1 MRTDEE
7 ILYDCY
13 HKLYEK
19 GIGKKKKMSPT
30 KDRQAINSITQK
42 SSKLLTHLS
51 GKSEESVDIGKSV
64 MSAKGLYLHYAHIKG
79 RNPGIIDSEV
89 DATMKNLIRAVCRQE
104 AQMIREI
111 RQQET
116 GGDRIDIEEYFK
128 DKKNINLLS
137 CHSVKM
143 IILEYIRSLADPIGY
158 VHRFYITDTGKKY
171 HRKDC
176 PFCRGRCLT
185 ATSSVMVRN
194 QKLSPCMCLTE
205 MKSHEE
211 AEPLCVTAFIDESI
225 HPTLWDENGKKG
237 MIGSYSYIICNGFLK
252 NENEINDENKITEG
266 VDLVGEENHIERITE
281 EAVGKVLLS
290 LAYDYGFSGQVQIY
304 TDNKTV
310 TGRWKDLARNRRIA
324 ELFSRVDVSYVPR
337 GLNTKADRLGRK
349 RMLLDMPSV
358 TYNEIVKKLARVKVL
373 ERQIEELESEKAFTT
388 EIPEVIVAKT
398 VRVC

>member
-19 GIGKKKKMSPT
+19 GVGKKKKMSPT

-42 SSKLLTHLS
+42 SSKLFAHLS
-51 GKSEESVDIGKSV
+51 GKGEVPGDIGKNV

-79 RNPGIIDSEV
+79 RNPGVIDSAIDV
-89 DATMKNLIRAVCRQE
+89 TMKNLIRAVCRQE
-104 AQMIREI
+104 AKMIREI
-111 RQQET
+111 RQQEA
-116 GGDRIDIEEYFK
+116 GGDRIDIEDFFN
-128 DKKNINLLS
+128 DKKNLNLLIS
-137 CHSVKM
+137 RPVNM
-143 IILEYIRSLADPIGY
+143 IVLECIRGMTNPIGF
-158 VHRFYITDTGKKY
+158 VHRFYITETGKKY

-176 PFCRGRCLT
+176 PFCRGRSLT
-185 ATSSVMVRN
+185 ATSSIMVRN
-194 QKLSPCMCLTE
+194 QKLSPCKCLTE
-205 MKSHEE
+205 MKPREVE
-211 AEPLCVTAFIDESI
+211 EPLFVTAFIDESI
-225 HPTLWDENGKKG
+225 RPIQGDENGKMC

-252 NENEINDENKITEG
+252 GENEIDDENKITEG
-266 VDLVGEENHIERITE
+266 VELVGEENHIEKVTE

-310 TGRWKDLARNRRIA
+310 TGRWRELARNRRIA

-337 GLNTKADRLGRK
+337 ERNTKADKLGRK
-349 RMLLDMPSV
+349 RMLLDMPAT
-358 TYNEIVKKLARVKVL
+358 TYNKIVKKLAMIKDL
-373 ERQIEELESEKAFTT
+373 ERKIEELESEKVFTM

-398 VRVC
+398 VKVC